1 MKLTSRYLV
10 ACLLS
15 SIVLLPG
22 ASTVQADAASILK
35 CQRTINKE
43 LAKFVKTK
51 SRILQKCKESAVKR
65 LDPTSP
71 VLCPLEAQDDK
82 INVAAQR
89 MQDKIAAVCGGAN
102 KICNAL
108 DVGENADEPLA
119 DIGWDIGTCPDL
131 RGEGCTN
138 AISDCSGIGICLAC
152 IGHDAVN
159 QASELSYDLLTAT
172 EFGTGS
178 DLNDCQVAIGKAS
191 VKYLQ
196 AKSTAL
202 KTCWDN
208 VLRGKAGFNSPPG
221 CPATDP
227 SVPNKTLE
235 KLAKAEQKKI
245 DTICT
250 ACGAGGD
257 ADKNNVCDDPLSAFS
272 PSVIGFEPEC
282 PDATVPGAPAS
293 CKLTIGTLADLIT
306 CVDCL
311 TDFEV
316 QCTTDI
322 PVPTLT
328 TYPAECSA
336 VP

>member
-1 MKLTSRYLV
+1 MKLTSRYLITC
-10 ACLLS
+10 ALS
-15 SIVLLPG
+15 SIALMPVASSVL
-22 ASTVQADAASILK
+22 ADEVSLLK
-35 CQRTINKE
+35 CKRTINKE

-65 LDPTSP
+65 ADPP
-71 VLCPLEAQDDK
+71 LADCPLTDQDDK
-82 INVAAQR
+82 INAAAQR
-89 MQDKIAAVCGGAN
+89 MQDKIAAACGGAN
-102 KICNAL
+102 KLCNAA
-108 DVGENADEPLA
+108 DVGEDVDEPLA
-119 DIGWDIGTCPDL
+119 DIGWDIGACPDL
-131 RGEGCTN
+131 RGEGCTD
-138 AISDCSGIGICLAC
+138 AINDCSGIGVCLAC

-196 AKSTAL
+196 AKSTVL

-208 VLRGKAGFNSPPG
+208 VLRGKAGFTSPPG

-227 SVPNKTLE
+227 SVPNKTLA

-245 DTICT
+245 DTICA

-257 ADKNNVCDDPLSAFS
+257 ADKNNVCDDPLSAFA
-272 PSVIGFEPEC
+272 PLAIGFEPEC

-293 CKLTIGTLADLIT
+293 CKLTIGTLTDLIT